1 MWLRIQEVRIQE
13 VPLTWD
19 LSCTLPLSQRPPL
32 ALWKSPFLATNQ
44 GKPRRKLARE
54 KKTVVLD
61 SRAASPWSLSVT
73 VYIYGRH
80 RKDWR
85 VTLRGFLMK
94 PCQSCLNAEHFVAPV
109 IEGRK
114 FLFIKF
120 MGLDRKPNWN
130 SFTNPRG
137 KMIHLHRVGKSIFIT
152 FILPTPHFYS
162 LPELLLFPPWCQVKP
177 NLSRVYSRSH
187 WILPTW
193 LTQQRGKKGL
203 LVLHCMGG
211 ATWSCCL
218 EPREPACGC
227 ELQSATW
234 RVEC

>member
-1 MWLRIQEVRIQE
+1 MAKTGQGGKV
-13 VPLTWD
+13 
-19 LSCTLPLSQRPPL
+19 SGSGFKGCLPH
-32 ALWKSPFLATNQ
+32 
-44 GKPRRKLARE
+44 
-54 KKTVVLD
+54 
-61 SRAASPWSLSVT
+61 WSLPIAI
-73 VYIYGRH
+73 YIYSRH

-85 VTLRGFLMK
+85 VALRGFLIK
-94 PCQSCLNAEHFVAPV
+94 PCQNCLNAEHFMAPV

-130 SFTNPRG
+130 SFMNPRG

-162 LPELLLFPPWCQVKP
+162 LSELLLFPLWCQVKP
-177 NLSRVYSRSH
+177 NISRAYSCSR
-187 WILPTW
+187 WILPAR

-203 LVLHCMGG
+203 LVLHRMGG

-218 EPREPACGC
+218 EPRGSAYGYEPY
-227 ELQSATW
+227 SAVW

>member
-1 MWLRIQEVRIQE
+1 MWLRIQE

-19 LSCTLPLSQRPPL
+19 LSYTLPLSQLPSL
-32 ALWKSPFLATNQ
+32 ALWKLLFWQQIKENQ
-44 GKPRRKLARE
+44 GENWPGRKRQWFWIQGLPPPGPCPSQSIFIAGLER
-54 KKTVVLD
+54 T
-61 SRAASPWSLSVT
+61 
-73 VYIYGRH
+73 G
-80 RKDWR
+80 
-85 VTLRGFLMK
+85 VTLRGFLIK

-162 LPELLLFPPWCQVKP
+162 LPELLLFPSWCQVKP
-177 NLSRVYSRSH
+177 NLSRAYSRSH
-187 WILPTW
+187 WILPAW

-203 LVLHCMGG
+203 FVLHCMGG
-211 ATWSCCL
+211 ATWSCWL

-227 ELQSATW
+227 ELHSASW